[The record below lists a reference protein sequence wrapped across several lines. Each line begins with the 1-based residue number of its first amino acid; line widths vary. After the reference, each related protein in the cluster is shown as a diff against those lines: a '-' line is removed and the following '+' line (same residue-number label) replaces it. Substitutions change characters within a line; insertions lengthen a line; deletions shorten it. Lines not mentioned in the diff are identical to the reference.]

1 MLIFLQA
8 IKYSTSPGT
17 IFHGWNAQ
25 LGWILP
31 SGGPGE
37 ASLGRV
43 RHLHLHINFPWHS
56 PKCGVQVK
64 WKNIHFQQSVPTFP
78 MHCFPG
84 KERPRSDRTIY
95 LPFPSSRTFWQRR
108 LQRRGLASTLIVVKK
123 YTLHLWRRQ
132 TRHWFFLSSADVN
145 DESVIHTLSLLHPKL
160 EAQLLLAKQVQIFH
174 AIDSKRELGNELSC
188 EWICLKIGQTVGW

>member
-123 YTLHLWRRQ
+123 IYTAPLKETNKALVFPVLCR
-132 TRHWFFLSSADVN
+132 
-145 DESVIHTLSLLHPKL
+145 
-160 EAQLLLAKQVQIFH
+160 
-174 AIDSKRELGNELSC
+174 C
-188 EWICLKIGQTVGW
+188 EWWICDPHTQSASPQAWGTTLAGKTGTNFSCYRQQKRVGKWT